1 LSEYEKQFVIIQRA
15 IQNCPVNIEVVAL
28 TTDNRFAGILN
39 GVLRAFVV
47 SKYCNAAYTW
57 HSSGG
62 SIMDRGALKSLP
74 DDYKYVDDV
83 VGGQME
89 LAL

>member
-1 LSEYEKQFVIIQRA
+1 MPEYEKQFVMIQRA
-15 IQNCPVNIEVVAL
+15 IQNCRVSIEVVAI
-28 TTDNRFAGILN
+28 TTDNRFAAILN

-47 SKYCNAAYTW
+47 SQYCNASYTW

-62 SIMDRGALKSLP
+62 SIMDRGPLQSLP
-74 DDYKYVDDV
+74 DEYKYVDDV

>member
-1 LSEYEKQFVIIQRA
+1 LTDYEKQFVTIQRA
-15 IQNCPVNIEVVAL
+15 IQNCPINIEVVAL
-28 TTDNRFAGILN
+28 TMDNRFAGIMN

-47 SKYCNAAYTW
+47 SQYCNAAYTW

-62 SIMDRGALKSLP
+62 SIMDHGPLQSLP
-74 DDYKYVDDV
+74 DEFKYVDDV

>member
-1 LSEYEKQFVIIQRA
+1 LPEYEKQFVIIQRA
-15 IQNCPVNIEVVAL
+15 VQNCRVNVEVVAL
-28 TTDNRFAGILN
+28 TSDNRFAGILN

-47 SKYCNAAYTW
+47 SQFCNAAYTW

-62 SIMDRGALKSLP
+62 SIMDRGALQSLP
-74 DDYKYVDDV
+74 DEYRYVDDV